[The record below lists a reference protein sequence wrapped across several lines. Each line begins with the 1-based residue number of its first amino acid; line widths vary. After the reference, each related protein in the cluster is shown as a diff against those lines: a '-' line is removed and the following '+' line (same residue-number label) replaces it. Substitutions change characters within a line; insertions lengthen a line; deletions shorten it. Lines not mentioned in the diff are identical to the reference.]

1 MPDVPILTL
10 DHVAF
15 AYPGRPALFT
25 DCCFSLPEGGRV
37 GLFGPNGSG
46 KTTLLRLIMGLEAPL
61 KGRVLFHGEPVTTE
75 KTLHRLRCGIGF
87 VLQNSDDQLFSPSV
101 LEDVAFGPLNLGL
114 SRGDARD
121 RAWETL
127 DSMGLAALA
136 DRSAHRLSGG
146 EKKMVALASVLSMR
160 PEALLLDEPTTFLD
174 DGARERIID
183 ILGRRD
189 IARIVV
195 SHDRAFLEATV
206 SSCIRI
212 DPHAGVS
219 AVEAEPEALSAFFRA
234 GRWGS

>member
-1 MPDVPILTL
+1 MSDTPILTL
-10 DHVAF
+10 DHLAF

-25 DCCFSLPEGGRV
+25 DCCLSLHASDRV

-46 KTTLLRLIMGLEAPL
+46 KTTLLRLIMGLEAPH
-61 KGRVLFHGEPVTTE
+61 KGRVLFHGEPVADA

-87 VLQNSDDQLFSPSV
+87 VLQNSDDQLFSPTV

-114 SRGDARD
+114 SRGEARD
-121 RAWETL
+121 RAMETL

-136 DRSAHRLSGG
+136 DRFAHRLSGG

-183 ILGRRD
+183 ILGQRD

-206 SSCIRI
+206 ASFLRI
-212 DPHAGVS
+212 GDGGLVQSGAE
-219 AVEAEPEALSAFFRA
+219 AVIDTA
-234 GRWGS
+234 